1 LKRFKKIL
9 FSLITLTSV
18 LYLTAVITGNSHLFK
33 AVSSTYLVG
42 KTTPTINDFLLFENR
57 RVDAGVHQPWKISK
71 KYNLTKNK
79 ELLVKIEKHDPAAF
93 LVVKENEIIY
103 ENYWYNYNENSLTNS
118 FSIAKTIIGL
128 LIGIA
133 IDEKKIKSVDDPIYK
148 YLPQYKNNPDLTIK
162 HLLTMSSGINFD
174 ENYKNP
180 FGHMAKAYYGTDIEE
195 LNNSYSVTTPPG
207 ERWRY
212 LGGNTIIL
220 SLIIEKVTGRTVS
233 EYMSEKVWE
242 PIGAKS
248 QALWSLDRKNGREKA
263 YCCFYSNARDFARIG
278 QLYLKKGKWKNT
290 QIVSEKYIHASTSPA
305 MNLRD
310 KKNKV
315 VDFYGYQIWVANYK
329 GFDFY
334 YARGIQGQYIILIPK
349 KELVIVR
356 LGYEREKKHQHKDLY
371 TYINFALEQ

>member
-1 LKRFKKIL
+1 LIRFKKIL
-9 FSLITLTSV
+9 FSLVTLSAV
-18 LYLTAVITGNSHLFK
+18 LCLTAIATGNSHLFK

-42 KTTPTINDFLLFENR
+42 KTKPTINDLPLFETR
-57 RVDAGVHQPWKISK
+57 KVDSGVHHPWKISK

-79 ELLVKIEKHDPAAF
+79 ELLLKIEQHDPAAF

-118 FSIAKTIIGL
+118 FSIAKTFIGL

-133 IDEKKIKSVDDPIYK
+133 IDEEIINSVDDPVYK
-148 YLPQYKNNPDLTIK
+148 YLPQYKNNHNLTIK

-180 FGHMAKAYYGTDIEE
+180 FGHMAKAYYGTNIEK
-195 LNNSYSVTTPPG
+195 LNNFYSVTIPPG
-207 ERWRY
+207 EHWRY

-220 SLIIEKVTGRTVS
+220 SLIIEKVTGRPVS
-233 EYMSEKVWE
+233 EYMSEKVWK
-242 PIGAKS
+242 PIGTKN

-278 QLYLKKGKWKNT
+278 QLYLNKGKWKNT
-290 QIVSEKYIHASTSPA
+290 QIVSEKYIHESTSPA
-305 MNLRD
+305 TNLRD

-315 VDFYGYQIWVANYK
+315 VDFYGYQIWVGNHK
-329 GFDFY
+329 GFDFF
-334 YARGIQGQYIILIPK
+334 YARGIQGQYIITIPK

-356 LGYEREKKHQHKDLY
+356 LGYESEKTPQHKDLY